1 MALPEISQE
10 LRGDKRVRLKQ
21 KLQECTKMSQHEG
34 YGQYGT
40 DSPIVRRFVK
50 YSEQVATLV
59 QWIDIFEVIKAVD
72 ALYGAWQ
79 NNKVVMFCGNGGSGS
94 SCSHIVNDLQKNIG
108 LETGK
113 PLKAICLNDATP
125 LVSAWANDSAWSNVF
140 APQVATWNECGA
152 VLVAVSGSGNS
163 ANVLN
168 AVHVASESECVTTIG
183 LSGFDGGVLAKTVD
197 ISIHVPTESMQQA
210 EDVHMVILHML
221 FLGLMERIKSRI
233 GGGD

>member
-1 MALPEISQE
+1 MDDHEQLDVE
-10 LRGDKRVRLKQ
+10 LKQ
-21 KLQECTKMSQHEG
+21 FIGEYALGVSNLLRNVKLLPVLEA
-34 YGQYGT
+34 
-40 DSPIVRRFVK
+40 I
-50 YSEQVATLV
+50 
-59 QWIDIFEVIKAVD
+59 D

-108 LETGK
+108 LQTGK
-113 PLKAICLNDATP
+113 PLKAICLSDAAP

-140 APQVATWNECGA
+140 APQVATWSECGA

-168 AVHVASESECVTTIG
+168 AVQVASESECVTTIG